1 MAAHPKA
8 AKKAAI
14 LSRDGCAR
22 IVDVRNVSFASDY
35 KCHLLNGLRD
45 RGA

>member
-22 IVDVRNVSFASDY
+22 IVDVRNVISHFY
-35 KCHLLNGLRD
+35 FLLNKLAD
-45 RGA
+45 LLATDI